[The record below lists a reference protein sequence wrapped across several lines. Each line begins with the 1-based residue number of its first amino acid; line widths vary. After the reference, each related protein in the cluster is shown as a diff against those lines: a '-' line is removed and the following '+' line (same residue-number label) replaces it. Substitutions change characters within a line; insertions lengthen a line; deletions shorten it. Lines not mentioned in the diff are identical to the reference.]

1 MIQKDGSKEEAGEI
15 FKSLVPEGWEEE
27 AAGSPTPL
35 QDCVMNRSWS
45 KSSSRSMGR
54 SRS

>member
-35 QDCVMNRSWS
+35 Q
-45 KSSSRSMGR
+45 GR
-54 SRS
+54 AFPRVFWQWIVL